1 MASKSVH
8 LPVLQSGLGNTL
20 RRDNWWVGPATT
32 GLVLVTFIVYATF
45 RAFENKF
52 YLSGPYLSPMYS
64 PLIDTSF
71 AKGWPVPV
79 SGAMLILGGPAS
91 FRLTCYYYRKAY
103 YRAFAMDPPACAVG
117 ERNAKKYNGETKL
130 FLFQNLHR
138 FTLYVAIA
146 FLFFLWHDA
155 VMALIG
161 WNDGVHLKV
170 GTLIIT
176 MNATLLSLYT
186 FSCHAF
192 RHLVGG
198 NVNSYSTARFGKLRH
213 SLWKRVSTLNEKH
226 MLFAWMSL
234 FGVML
239 ADLYVRSV
247 ACGAIT
253 DVRFF

>member
-1 MASKSVH
+1 
-8 LPVLQSGLGNTL
+8 
-20 RRDNWWVGPATT
+20 
-32 GLVLVTFIVYATF
+32 
-45 RAFENKF
+45 
-52 YLSGPYLSPMYS
+52 
-64 PLIDTSF
+64 
-71 AKGWPVPV
+71 
-79 SGAMLILGGPAS
+79 
-91 FRLTCYYYRKAY
+91 
-103 YRAFAMDPPACAVG
+103 
-117 ERNAKKYNGETKL
+117 
-130 FLFQNLHR
+130 
-138 FTLYVAIA
+138 
-146 FLFFLWHDA
+146 
-155 VMALIG
+155 
-161 WNDGVHLKV
+161 VHLKV
-170 GTLIIT
+170 GTLVIT